1 MTGPKDLRIG
11 LRVPPCRPV
20 AEIASFVADLEDK
33 GFDDVYVP
41 DSQVLWRDSY
51 LTLFAAAQATSRI
64 GLGTAVTNVV
74 TRHPSVV
81 ASLTRTVAEA
91 SEGRFR
97 LGLGVGNSS
106 VEPVGLSPSTRAEL
120 RSGIAS
126 IRTLLAGS
134 TATFGDAEVRMRDPY
149 AGVPVHVAA
158 SGPRN
163 LRLAGEIADG
173 AILLS
178 GVSPQL
184 LRHALKLVR
193 EGAEQAGRD
202 PADVEITLSAHAM
215 VTDDIE
221 RDARVLKPIC
231 AGIAQQGGQSA
242 LATAGI
248 EIEVP
253 SRVPEIYP
261 DLVHA
266 EDWDLAVE
274 HCSRWVS
281 DEDAVAFART
291 FSLFGTP
298 EEITARLREAQE
310 LGATSVFL
318 QHVGSYDLP
327 EALAE
332 GVAKEVIPLL
342 AEGSTA

>member
-1 MTGPKDLRIG
+1 MTTGAPRIG
-11 LRVPPCRPV
+11 LRVPPCLP
-20 AEIASFVADLEDK
+20 ADDIASFVARVEAQ
-33 GFDDVYVP
+33 GFDDVHVP
-41 DSQVLWRDSY
+41 DSQVLWRDAY
-51 LTLFAAAQATSRI
+51 LTLFAAARATTRI
-64 GLGTAVTNVV
+64 GLGTAVSNVA

-81 ASLTRTVAEA
+81 ASLARTVAEA
-91 SEGRFR
+91 AGGRFR

-106 VEPVGLSPSTRAEL
+106 VEPVGLRPSTGAALRA
-120 RSGIAS
+120 GVAD
-126 IRTLLAGS
+126 IRALLNGS
-134 TATFGDAEVRMRDPY
+134 TATFGDAEVRMRDPFP
-149 AGVPVHVAA
+149 GVPIHVAA

-178 GVSPQL
+178 GVAPHL
-184 LRHALKLVR
+184 LRRAVSLVR
-193 EGAEQAGRD
+193 QGATEAGRD
-202 PADVEITLSAHAM
+202 PDEVEIIVSAHAL

-242 LATAGI
+242 LAGAGI
-248 EIEVP
+248 DIEVP
-253 SRVPEIYP
+253 SRVPEVYP

-281 DEDAVAFART
+281 DEDAVAFARAFT
-291 FSLFGTP
+291 LFGTP
-298 EEITARLREAQE
+298 KEIAARVGEARD
-310 LGATSVFL
+310 LGATSIFL

-327 EALAE
+327 HTLAE
-332 GVAKEVIPLL
+332 AVATRVLPLL
-342 AEGSTA
+342 ARQSSP

>member
-1 MTGPKDLRIG
+1 MSARDLRIG
-11 LRVPPCRPV
+11 LRVPPCRPA
-20 AEIASFVADLEDK
+20 AEIASFIADVEDK

-91 SEGRFR
+91 SGGRFR

-106 VEPVGLSPSTRAEL
+106 VEPVGLAPSTRAEL
-120 RSGIAS
+120 REGIAS

-134 TATFGDAEVRMRDPY
+134 TASFGDAEVRMRDPY
-149 AGVPVHVAA
+149 ADVPVHVAA

-184 LRHALKLVR
+184 LRRALKLVR
-193 EGAEQAGRD
+193 EGAEEAGRD
-202 PADVEITLSAHAM
+202 PADVEIILSAHAM

-221 RDARVLKPIC
+221 RDARILKPIC

-274 HCSRWVS
+274 HCSQWVS

-332 GVAKEVIPLL
+332 GVAKGVLPLL
-342 AEGSTA
+342 AEGATA